1 MCVCV
6 CVCVCARLSLSLS
19 LSLSLNAHLCFA
31 AEGRHGVAKVQ
42 LKSHKIQGEL
52 GRKEGRR
59 AAQQQEITR
68 QSPIRMRA

>member
-1 MCVCV
+1 M
-6 CVCVCARLSLSLS
+6 CVCVCARVSLSLS